1 MISLKHY
8 NQPPGDATANQM
20 RKLSK
25 IAKQYSFGEIRVT
38 HEQNLILPHIKNSDL
53 FDVWVLKKLKLSN
66 P

>member
-38 HEQNLILPHIKNSDL
+38 HEQNLS
-53 FDVWVLKKLKLSN
+53 SSSY
-66 P
+66 